1 MYYSVRDHPFPSHP
15 LRFHSCLAQKTAA
28 GILIPEKSQE
38 TLNRGEVLAV
48 GPGTEKDKV
57 TLKPGDIV
65 VLPTYGG
72 TVVNLGTDK
81 SDESMILLRE
91 SEVLAKVIDA

>member
-1 MYYSVRDHPFPSHP
+1 MRYSRVPLHHPNAPV
-15 LRFHSCLAQKTAA
+15 AVKKTAA

-57 TLKPGDIV
+57 TLKPGDVV
-65 VLPTYGG
+65 VLPSYGG
-72 TVVNLGTDK
+72 TTVHLGNEK
-81 SDESMILLRE
+81 SDDSVMLLRE
-91 SEVLAKVIDA
+91 SEILAKVVDA